1 MNAEEC
7 RNISK
12 SYWEL
17 TEEQVKRYESI
28 EHTPYHTPINIS
40 AELTVIINRNIRLAC
55 LCGKTKV
62 DVNLFN
68 STKFQG
74 WQIRDMFPYLRWYYM
89 KDGFR
94 FEMDNRCNVTIDWK
108 SEEGEQ

>member
-7 RNISK
+7 RNMSK

-40 AELTVIINRNIRLAC
+40 AELTDIINRNILAAC
-55 LCGKTKV
+55 LSGKTKV
-62 DVNLFN
+62 DVDLFN
-68 STKFQG
+68 RTNFQG
-74 WQIRDMFPYLRWYYM
+74 WQIRDMLPYLRWYYK
-89 KDGFR
+89 KDGFG
-94 FEMDNRCNVTIDWK
+94 FAMNDCEVTIDWTSK
-108 SEEGEQ
+108 EDKQ